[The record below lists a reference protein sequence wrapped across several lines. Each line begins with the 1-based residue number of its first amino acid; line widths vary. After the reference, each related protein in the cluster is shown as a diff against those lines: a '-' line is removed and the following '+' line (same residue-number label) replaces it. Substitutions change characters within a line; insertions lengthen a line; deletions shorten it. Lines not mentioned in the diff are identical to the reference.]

1 MQVFKQKSMSKLTPK
16 KLLFLVAVALC
27 SLLFYA
33 LGVVTGFFGS
43 PEFSFFWVV
52 TNQTS
57 YDIGYAVLTSVIVS
71 GVIISVYYLF
81 RKFNVKFEAVF
92 SKQKILVISILTVYG
107 LIFYTVGI
115 ATNFFSAH
123 VFSIFWIVNRQ
134 TSYELAYGV
143 GGAAITLSIATLAAY
158 FLKN

>member
-1 MQVFKQKSMSKLTPK
+1 MSKLTPK
-16 KLLFLVAVALC
+16 KLLFLAAIALC

-52 TNQTS
+52 TNQTG
-57 YDIGYAVLTSVIVS
+57 YDIGYAVLASVTVS
-71 GVIISVYYLF
+71 GVIISAYYLL
-81 RKFNVKFEAVF
+81 RKFNVKYEAVC

-107 LIFYTVGI
+107 LIFYAVGI
-115 ATNFFSAH
+115 ATNLFAAPMFSM
-123 VFSIFWIVNRQ
+123 FGIISRQ

-143 GGAAITLSIATLAAY
+143 GGAAITFSIAILAVY

>member
-1 MQVFKQKSMSKLTPK
+1 MQSLI
-16 KLLFLVAVALC
+16 LC
-27 SLLFYA
+27 FRSCYRL
-33 LGVVTGFFGS
+33 
-43 PEFSFFWVV
+43 FWVARV
-52 TNQTS
+52 FIFLGGDQSTS
-57 YDIGYAVLTSVIVS
+57 YDIGYAVLASVAVS
-71 GVIISVYYLF
+71 GAIISVYSLF
-81 RKFNVKFEAVF
+81 SKFELKFEDVC
-92 SKQKILVISILTVYG
+92 SKKKMLVISILTVYG

-115 ATNFFSAH
+115 ATNFFSEH